1 MPKRYLVT
9 AGLPYSNGRLHV
21 GHIAGAYL
29 PADTYVRYLRARGEE
44 VLFIC
49 GSDDNGV
56 AIEIS
61 ALNSQK
67 TSTPMT
73 PQEIATHYNQRQK
86 RDFDALGIAFDVY
99 GGTHQPDYCALHERF
114 SQDFFKRIYEK
125 DYFTKRVSKQLFD
138 PHNQRFLPD
147 RYVRGTCP
155 LCKDHETY
163 GDQCEK
169 TGQVLDPLNLIEPKS
184 TLPPF
189 AKPEVRETAHW
200 YLRLADFEQP
210 LREWLESKQSQWRPG
225 VLNFALGQI
234 KQGLPERAMTRDIT
248 WGVPVPLPDPDA
260 VGKVL
265 YVWFDAPIGYVSFT
279 ARLLEQRGGAAG
291 DYARWW
297 SDPDSAIVHFIGE
310 DNTIFHALIWP
321 AMLMAE
327 GQHQLPSQVVANNF
341 VNYRDPASGEIRKIS
356 KSSTT
361 EESPVWAEEFLKR
374 FDPDMLRFYLTSI
387 APETVRTA
395 FDPADFVGKVNS
407 VLGAKFGN
415 FVNRYPKFI
424 IEDFGGRIPAA
435 TPTDADRA
443 QIAAAEVAL
452 KKIGEH
458 IEGFRF
464 RAAME
469 EFITFCMS
477 CDLYI
482 GQREP
487 WKRRKDNRDDC
498 AACVAT
504 CAHLSRFLAIMA
516 HPFMPRA
523 ARRVL
528 ETLNLADDPLRWA
541 PPPPLPVGHA
551 LGTPQILFP
560 RLEPTVLESFGK

>member
-1 MPKRYLVT
+1 MPKRFLVT

-29 PADTYVRYLRARGEE
+29 PADTFVRYLRACGRD

-61 ALNSQK
+61 ALNSQQ
-67 TSTPMT
+67 TDTPMT
-73 PQEIATHYNQRQK
+73 PQQISTHYHERQK
-86 RDFDALGIAFDVY
+86 RDFDALNIAFDVY
-99 GGTHQPDYCALHERF
+99 GGTHQPDYSALHEHF

-125 DYFTKRVSKQLFD
+125 GYFTKRVSKQLFD
-138 PHNQRFLPD
+138 AHNQRFLPD

-169 TGQVLDPLNLIEPKS
+169 TGQVLDPLSLINPRS
-184 TLPPF
+184 TLPPN
-189 AKPEVRETAHW
+189 ATPEVRETAHW
-200 YLRLADFEQP
+200 FLRLAEFEQP
-210 LREWLESKQSQWRPG
+210 LKDWLESKQDQWRPS

-234 KQGLPERAMTRDIT
+234 KQGLPERAMTRDIS
-248 WGVPVPLPDPDA
+248 WGIPVPLPDPDA
-260 VGKVL
+260 KGKVL

-279 ARLLEQRGGAAG
+279 ARLCEQLGGAAA
-291 DYARWW
+291 DYQKWW
-297 SDPDSAIVHFIGE
+297 CDPESSIIHFIGE
-310 DNTIFHALIWP
+310 DNTVFHALIWP

-327 GQHQLPSQVVANNF
+327 ARHQLPSFVVANNF
-341 VNYRDPASGEIRKIS
+341 VNYRDPASGEVRKIS
-356 KSSTT
+356 KSTT
-361 EESPVWAEEFLKR
+361 PDESPVWAEEFIKR
-374 FDPDMLRFYLTSI
+374 FDPDMLRYYLTSI

-395 FDPADFVGKVNS
+395 FDPADFVSKVNG

-424 IEDFGGRIPAA
+424 IEDFGGQIPDA

-443 QIAAAEVAL
+443 QVAAADAAL

-458 IEGFRF
+458 IEAYRF
-464 RAAME
+464 RAAIE
-469 EFITFCMS
+469 EFIAFCSS

-487 WKRRKDNRDDC
+487 WKRRKDNKPDC

-504 CAHLSRFLAIMA
+504 CAHLSHYLAIMA
-516 HPFMPRA
+516 HPFMPGA

-528 ETLNLADDPLRWA
+528 EILNLPPESIRWSA
-541 PPPPLPVGHA
+541 PPPLPAGHVIGA
-551 LGTPQILFP
+551 PQILFP
-560 RLEPTVLESFGK
+560 RLDPTVLATFGQ